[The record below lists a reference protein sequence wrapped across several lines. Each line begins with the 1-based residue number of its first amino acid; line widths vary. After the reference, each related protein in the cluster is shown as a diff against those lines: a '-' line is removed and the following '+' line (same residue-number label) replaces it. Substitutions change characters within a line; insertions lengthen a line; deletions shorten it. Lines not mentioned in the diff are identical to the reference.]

1 MQHSAGRIQF
11 FDYTYNISLSLYI
24 VSLRCDRA
32 HAHAHSF
39 KIGYSAPSTAGDC
52 KIKKCISMLCS
63 VEMRDEEIFGDQVQK
78 KQKRKRWK
86 KLQYEILMRM
96 KT

>member
-1 MQHSAGRIQF
+1 M
-11 FDYTYNISLSLYI
+11 
-24 VSLRCDRA
+24 RCDRA

-63 VEMRDEEIFGDQVQK
+63 VEMRDEEIFFLATKYK
-78 KQKRKRWK
+78 KSKREKDGK
-86 KLQYEILMRM
+86 NYNM
-96 KT
+96 KY